1 MISALMLTL
10 FPRRTAL
17 LAWTAAL
24 LALAA
29 TPRLAADLTW
39 SPATGWK
46 VEEGS
51 LSGLT
56 GAKGHG
62 ALDLMNK
69 ARRDEEAG
77 RTSAAIKGYDKV
89 ASKYQGSVFAPEALF
104 REARL
109 YQGRKQLY
117 KAFQAYQTVLRL
129 YPNTK
134 RFNEVIGEQYRIAS
148 ALLNGA
154 HNRMLGGL
162 IPGFANRS
170 KGIEYF
176 EVILINAPYSD
187 YAPLALMDI
196 ARGFQR
202 ENTKEDAID
211 ALDRLVNTYP
221 QSVLAPVAY
230 LRLGDLYAALSE
242 GPKYDQASTKEAMT
256 YYEDY
261 MILYPG
267 DSNIA
272 IAAAGV
278 DRMKTILA
286 QSKIYIGDFYFYKR
300 QNYRAARVFYNE
312 AITSYPESA
321 PAGLA
326 KKRLAE
332 VDAKMTMSAVGARNP
347 PKKRW
352 FWPF

>member
-1 MISALMLTL
+1 M
-10 FPRRTAL
+10 
-17 LAWTAAL
+17 AAL
-24 LALAA
+24 LALGAA
-29 TPRLAADLTW
+29 PRLAADLTW

-46 VEEGS
+46 VEEGA

-56 GAKGHG
+56 GAQGHG

-69 ARRDEEAG
+69 ARKDEESG
-77 RTSAAIKGYDKV
+77 RVGAAIKEYGKAADKY
-89 ASKYQGSVFAPEALF
+89 KGSVFAPEALF
-104 REARL
+104 REGKL
-109 YQGRKQLY
+109 LEGRKQYY
-117 KAFQAYQTVLRL
+117 KAFTAFQTVLRL

-134 RFNEVIGEQYRIAS
+134 RFSEVIGEQYRIAA
-148 ALLNGA
+148 ALLDGA
-154 HNRMLGGL
+154 HNHMLGGL
-162 IPGFANRS
+162 IPGLTNRT
-170 KGIEYF
+170 KGLEYF
-176 EVILINAPYSD
+176 EVIILNAPYSD

-196 ARGFQR
+196 ARGYQR
-202 ENTKEDAID
+202 DKSTEEAID

-230 LRLGDLYAALSE
+230 LRLGDLHASLSE

-261 MILYPG
+261 MILFPG

-272 IAAAGV
+272 LAAAGV
-278 DRMKTILA
+278 DKMKTTLA
-286 QSKIYIGDFYFYKR
+286 RSKIYIGDFYFYKR

-312 AITSYPESA
+312 AITAYPESG
-321 PAGLA
+321 PANLA

-332 VDAKMTMSAVGARNP
+332 VDARMARSAVGAKNP
-347 PKKRW
+347 PSRHW

>member
-1 MISALMLTL
+1 MPNL
-10 FPRRTAL
+10 FPRRPAL
-17 LAWTAAL
+17 LIWTAAL

-29 TPRLAADLTW
+29 TPRLAADLAW

-46 VEEGS
+46 LEEGS

-56 GAKGHG
+56 GAQGRG
-62 ALDLMNK
+62 ALDMMNK
-69 ARRDEEAG
+69 ARQAEESG
-77 RTSAAIKGYDKV
+77 RISAAIKAYGKAADKY
-89 ASKYQGSVFAPEALF
+89 KGSVFAPEALY
-104 REARL
+104 REGRL
-109 YQGRKQLY
+109 LEGRKQFY
-117 KAFQAYQTVLRL
+117 KAFMAFQSVLRL

-148 ALLNGA
+148 ALLDGV
-154 HNRMLGGL
+154 HNRIFGGL
-162 IPGFANRS
+162 LPGIANRT

-176 EVILINAPYSD
+176 EVILLNAPYSD

-196 ARGFQR
+196 ARGYQR
-202 ENTKEDAID
+202 EKSHEEAID

-230 LRLGDLYAALSE
+230 LRLGDLHASLSE

-272 IAAAGV
+272 IAATGV
-278 DRMKTILA
+278 DRMKTTLA

-312 AITSYPESA
+312 AITSYPESG
-321 PAGLA
+321 PASVA

-332 VDAKMTMSAVGARNP
+332 VDAKMARSAVGARNP
-347 PKKRW
+347 PSRHW